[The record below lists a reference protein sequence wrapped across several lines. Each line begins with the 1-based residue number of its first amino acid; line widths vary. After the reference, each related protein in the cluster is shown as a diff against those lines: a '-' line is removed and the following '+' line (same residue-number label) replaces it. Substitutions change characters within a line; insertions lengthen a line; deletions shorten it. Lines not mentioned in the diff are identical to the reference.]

1 MAQPADE
8 APRPVGVI
16 WMLDLDEPVPGIAA
30 DIPVTFRRAGPE
42 STRTLGTA
50 LGGDTSA
57 EVRLRFETGRHCYAA
72 WVAGDLAA
80 YGWVSFDEE
89 FIGELGLRLK
99 LLPGE
104 AYIWDCVTLPAFRQN
119 HLYSAL
125 LGYMLHELRAEP
137 FCRVWIGA
145 DYDNLPSQRGIER
158 AGFHPVA
165 DMVIARV
172 LPLRQMWVQGR
183 PGVPESLVMEA
194 RRVFLGDRDRVWLDR
209 VRRA

>member
-1 MAQPADE
+1 MS
-8 APRPVGVI
+8 PRPGSHAVSLSLSPGWAGVC
-16 WMLDLDEPVPGIAA
+16 P
-30 DIPVTFRRAGPE
+30 
-42 STRTLGTA
+42 TLGTA

-72 WVAGDLAA
+72 WVAGELAA

-104 AYIWDCVTLPAFRQN
+104 TYIWDCVTLPAYRRNPVQRPVG
-119 HLYSAL
+119 LYAD
-125 LGYMLHELRAEP
+125 ELRAGP
-137 FCRVWIGA
+137 FAGSGSAQITIISLAAWH
-145 DYDNLPSQRGIER
+145 R
-158 AGFHPVA
+158 ARRISPGCGYGNR
-165 DMVIARV
+165 RV

-194 RRVFLGDRDRVWLDR
+194 RRVFLQ
-209 VRRA
+209 